1 MSEGEHADHRAAARV
16 VTVEVVVALLFVAL
30 GAVVMIDSLRLG
42 AGWADDG
49 PQSGYFPFYVGTL
62 MVVSGVANL
71 FIAVRRRWLGSGPFV
86 SRTELG
92 HVLHVLVPT
101 AIFAAL
107 IGFIGLYVAA
117 AVFIGWFMVRH
128 GRFRWYS
135 AAAVALGVPLLLF
148 MVFERWFLVPL
159 PKGPLE
165 AMLGL

>member
-30 GAVVMIDSLRLG
+30 GAVVMIDSLRVG

-86 SRTELG
+86 SRTRAG
-92 HVLHVLVPT
+92 PR
-101 AIFAAL
+101 AACSCPP
-107 IGFIGLYVAA
+107 
-117 AVFIGWFMVRH
+117 RSS
-128 GRFRWYS
+128 R
-135 AAAVALGVPLLLF
+135 P
-148 MVFERWFLVPL
+148 
-159 PKGPLE
+159 
-165 AMLGL
+165 